1 MALVICDLRLRHG
14 VRKRIGVFDNN
25 IRMRILFLSLILAI
39 IMASCKTAGTATSS
53 NDISIGVSCGMCRGE
68 CFGGYRMKGGVVEH
82 FAAPYLGKMDSA
94 RIEKATTAQ
103 EKDFRELVSL
113 LPALD
118 NYPERI
124 GCPDCHDQCGVQVAT
139 AGKTVMIDPADYPAE
154 FNKFME
160 KLREMGIL
168 GRR

>member
-1 MALVICDLRLRHG
+1 MI
-14 VRKRIGVFDNN
+14 NN
-25 IRMRILFLSLILAI
+25 ISMRILFLSLTLAI
-39 IMASCKTAGTATSS
+39 TIGSCKTAGTAISS

-68 CFGGYRMKGGVVEH
+68 CFKGYRVKGGVVEH

-94 RIEKATTAQ
+94 RIEKATPTQ

-113 LPALD
+113 LPVLD

-124 GCPDCHDQCGVQVAT
+124 GCPDCHDQCGVQVST
-139 AGKTVMIDPADYPAE
+139 ASKTIMIDPADYPAE
-154 FNKFME
+154 FNKFMQ
-160 KLREMGIL
+160 KLREMEIL